1 LTKEQYSSEYRSTP
15 SILNVSRD
23 RLNPELNLSL
33 LQRRLH
39 TIEAYKL
46 QRGVEFMHWPH
57 FAMNRLGRHL
67 FRYKF
72 NYALK
77 GFFFALI
84 VNDWRQWNH
93 AASQRFLT
101 KQEDA
106 MRAGQM
112 GIHTAGFVALCLLI

>member
-1 LTKEQYSSEYRSTP
+1 MSGIIAIARRELGNYFATSLGWLALCSFVTLT
-15 SILNVSRD
+15 
-23 RLNPELNLSL
+23 
-33 LQRRLH
+33 
-39 TIEAYKL
+39 
-46 QRGVEFMHWPH
+46 
-57 FAMNRLGRHL
+57 
-67 FRYKF
+67 
-72 NYALK
+72 